1 MIVPPNPDVLQIRLG
16 ALVTLVFVR
25 DREAR
30 EYKIVIQH
38 HGLVDQRTSVPVPEQ
53 DHKRV
58 ADFLAVPLYPKRKT
72 ITDEEPFVPPSSSDD
87 ETTKPE

>member
-1 MIVPPNPDVLQIRLG
+1 MIVAPNPDVLQIRLG

-58 ADFLAVPLYPKRKT
+58 ADFLAVPLYPKRRT

>member
-1 MIVPPNPDVLQIRLG
+1 MIMPPNPDVLQIRLG

-38 HGLVDQRTSVPVPEQ
+38 HGLVDQRTSVPIAEQ
-53 DHKRV
+53 DHARV
-58 ADFLAVPLYPKRKT
+58 AAFLAVPLYPKRKT
-72 ITDEEPFVPPSSSDD
+72 ITDEEPFVPPSPDD